1 VNVDVRI
8 QQSVFANL
16 SRRPDPIASGPF
28 VIGVDP
34 ATSSPWINYATPK
47 PGAAITVGDV
57 RTLVGAFR
65 EAHRQ
70 PRLEYVV
77 TCAPDL
83 ETLLKETGFVPE
95 ARHDYLICTRDSL
108 AVTPLLEP
116 LAMLREPRTDKERA
130 ALISA
135 QNEGFGGPSIA
146 GPADVARMRS
156 LQNAGGIAVMATTPD
171 GLCVGGGEAG
181 PCTDGVST
189 VVGIAVRP
197 RFRRRGI
204 AQAVT
209 AAITWRAFENGADI
223 AWLEA
228 SGPESARV
236 YERVGY
242 RAAGQ
247 RLYIGKV

>member
-8 QQSVFANL
+8 QESVFANL

-47 PGAAITVGDV
+47 PGAAITAGDV

-83 ETLLKETGFVPE
+83 ETMLKDSGWVPE
-95 ARHDYLICTRDSL
+95 ARRDILICTPGSFT
-108 AVTPLLEP
+108 AAPLVEP
-116 LAMLREPRTDKERA
+116 LAVVHEPRADSERA
-130 ALISA
+130 ALIAA
-135 QNEGFGGPSIA
+135 QNEGFGGSAIA

-156 LQNAGGIAVMATTPD
+156 LQRAGGIAVMATTP
-171 GLCVGGGEAG
+171 GGVCVGGGEAG

-189 VVGIAVRP
+189 VVGIAVRS

-209 AAITWRAFENGADI
+209 AAITARAFANGADI

-236 YERVGY
+236 YARVGY